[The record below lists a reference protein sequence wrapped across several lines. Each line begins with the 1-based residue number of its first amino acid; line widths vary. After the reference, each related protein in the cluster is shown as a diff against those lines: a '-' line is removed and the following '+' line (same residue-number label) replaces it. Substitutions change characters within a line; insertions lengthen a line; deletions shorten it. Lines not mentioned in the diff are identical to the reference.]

1 MGSCPDTDTDLYIHY
16 IYINNLVFSTELIM
30 LIGKADNLYPV
41 SALCFLIYRRIEEV
55 ITKKY
60 SILDT
65 SILILNTLVLKRFK
79 WCT

>member
-1 MGSCPDTDTDLYIHY
+1 MGSCPDTDTDLYIRY

-30 LIGKADNLYPV
+30 LIGKADISV
-41 SALCFLIYRRIEEV
+41 SALSFLIYRRIEEA

-65 SILILNTLVLKRFK
+65 SILILTILWF
-79 WCT
+79 

>member
-1 MGSCPDTDTDLYIHY
+1 MGSCPDTDTDLYIRY

-30 LIGKADNLYPV
+30 LIGKADISV
-41 SALCFLIYRRIEEV
+41 SALSFLIYRRIEEA

-60 SILDT
+60 SILDM